1 MNSLKNSEDKYQRK
15 SGQMTESDGPKSKTF
30 TVKFRN
36 DKNNVLAD
44 GGVVMVSRSG
54 SRSVVPTAAVLAAE
68 LIKRTTPPSVVG
80 VPKCR
85 KKL

>member
-1 MNSLKNSEDKYQRK
+1 MFKEAYWTQTHYLALSRLK
-15 SGQMTESDGPKSKTF
+15 GQ
-30 TVKFRN
+30 N
-36 DKNNVLAD
+36 Y
-44 GGVVMVSRSG
+44 GVVIVSRSG